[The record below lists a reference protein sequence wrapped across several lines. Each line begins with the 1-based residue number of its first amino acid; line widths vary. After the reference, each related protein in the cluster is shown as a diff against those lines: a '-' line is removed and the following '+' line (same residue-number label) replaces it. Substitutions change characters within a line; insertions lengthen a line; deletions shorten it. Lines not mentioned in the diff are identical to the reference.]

1 MIGEKKYKS
10 IIDNIEKNFK
20 DAESKIKSAELLDQ
34 TISIPSI
41 NELRY
46 AGHHILRATQL
57 KEEDEIL
64 EELDKANRH
73 TKRSFY
79 DAVEASILYKLQ
91 KIENFDKE
99 YKLIPETITVIDN
112 YNYKLSQVS
121 DIVQEIEDIN
131 IDSRDEKYKIIEDHY
146 KTIKEINNEFQMSIP
161 TIVNLIDKNEQTEKK
176 EHRRFV
182 LQLIMGAIAIIVTI
196 AISK

>member
-57 KEEDEIL
+57 KEEAGIV

-99 YKLIPETITVIDN
+99 YKLIPETITVINN
-112 YNYKLSQVS
+112 YNSKLSQVS
-121 DIVQEIEDIN
+121 NIVQEIEDIN

>member
-112 YNYKLSQVS
+112 YNSKLSQVS
-121 DIVQEIEDIN
+121 NIVQEIEDIN

-146 KTIKEINNEFQMSIP
+146 KTIKEINSEFQMSIP

>member
-99 YKLIPETITVIDN
+99 YKLIPETITVINN
-112 YNYKLSQVS
+112 YNSKLSQVS
-121 DIVQEIEDIN
+121 NIVQEIEDIN

-146 KTIKEINNEFQMSIP
+146 KTIKEINSEFQMSIP

>member
-146 KTIKEINNEFQMSIP
+146 KTIKEINSEFQMSIP

>member
-1 MIGEKKYKS
+1 MIEEKKYKS

-146 KTIKEINNEFQMSIP
+146 KTIKEINSEFQMSIP
-161 TIVNLIDKNEQTEKK
+161 TIVNLIDKNEQKEKK

>member
-57 KEEDEIL
+57 KEEAGIL

-91 KIENFDKE
+91 EIENFDKE
-99 YKLIPETITVIDN
+99 YKLIPETITVINN
-112 YNYKLSQVS
+112 YNSKLSQVS
-121 DIVQEIEDIN
+121 NIVQEIEDIN

>member
-99 YKLIPETITVIDN
+99 YKLIPETITVINN
-112 YNYKLSQVS
+112 YNSKLSQVS
-121 DIVQEIEDIN
+121 NIVQEIEDIN

>member
-57 KEEDEIL
+57 KEEAGIV

-99 YKLIPETITVIDN
+99 YKLIPETITVINN
-112 YNYKLSQVS
+112 YNSKLSQVS
-121 DIVQEIEDIN
+121 NIVQEIEDIN

-146 KTIKEINNEFQMSIP
+146 KTIKEINSEFQMSIP